1 MRTVIAASFIGFAVP
16 AQACEVA
23 LMLAVDVSGSVD
35 SKEYRVQMDGLAS
48 ALVDRSVMG
57 ALIEGKVQLA
67 LMQWT
72 GSGRNRVVINWKEM
86 ASEVDVVTFAD
97 QVVAEPRLW
106 RNFSTAI
113 GEAMALSLAYF
124 AQVPDCKRHV
134 VDISGDGRSN
144 EGRLPRDLWE
154 ELAEAEVTVNA
165 LAIEQ
170 SVPMLTEYFE
180 NEVIMGPGSFAVTA
194 NTFEDYPEQMVRKLY
209 RELTKVIASVETD

>member
-170 SVPMLTEYFE
+170 SVPKLTEYFE